1 MSDNNGKPIKR
12 TLRERKF
19 IDSYIEN
26 CGNATEAY
34 LTLSPDVIRESAK
47 ELGSRMLIKLGL
59 SIVEILDKQGL
70 TDPVLSQKLLDGLNA
85 TREVGKGIQRKEVA
99 DHSVIVKYL
108 DMALKLKA
116 KYPADRSKLEL
127 TGKDGQSV
135 GGTQITLIEKVYQN
149 CPLKHTGECPVR
161 EKVKQLDSPAGWVN
175 PYDKKEKSHKK

>member
-34 LTLSPDVIRESAK
+34 LTLSPDVTRESAK
-47 ELGSRMLIKLGL
+47 ELGSRMLTKLGL
-59 SIVEILDKQGL
+59 SIVEILDKTGL
-70 TDPVLSQKLLDGLNA
+70 TDPVLSKKLMDGLGA
-85 TREVGKGIQRKEVA
+85 TRKVGMGAHKEEIA
-99 DHSVIVKYL
+99 DHNAIAKYL

-127 TGKDGQSV
+127 TGKDGQPV

-161 EKVKQLDSPAGWVN
+161 EKVKQLDPSFI
-175 PYDKKEKSHKK
+175 KE